1 MPVTA
6 ETDTLQMLISTRLYA
21 SSSLTVEIASL
32 VTLRFT
38 PGAWCCLIIVQNLK
52 GMLALENIIS
62 LQLFPEISAW

>member
-32 VTLRFT
+32 VALQFT